1 MSEDFWLDIESVAVQ
16 RADRPL
22 VLQIEDIL
30 KVEPLDKQF
39 GVDPKRSVPDVLRPA
54 VFGGQDGASQCFAI
68 LDAGKVENLP
78 EMLATS
84 GLEYRCLFKGETAEE
99 LSEVAPWLVRLE
111 DGNKFTMGLF
121 TRSNAPWHLWGR
133 QPGLYLRSS
142 ASFDQLWQHLRKF
155 TRICDEAGNW
165 FYFRF
170 WDNGSLIDYLRYAD
184 GRAECDLRPI
194 FGFDAQDPSRPLVR
208 SYIHADK
215 DRAVICTATRIS
227 GHNTRPRTEFDMP
240 VLRFLTLRNHAH
252 RFADSFFA
260 DHTISPETRRRAH
273 DAAVRVALQYHAY
286 GFKSRYHLGSFVY
299 WTLALSRDFKTA
311 SPRIQQEISATKTD
325 AEARF
330 VAISREMKALFGN
343 KIRNFHGHRG

>member
-22 VLQIEDIL
+22 VLQIEDIS

-121 TRSNAPWHLWGR
+121 TRSCDTGI
-133 QPGLYLRSS
+133 LR
-142 ASFDQLWQHLRKF
+142 
-155 TRICDEAGNW
+155 
-165 FYFRF
+165 
-170 WDNGSLIDYLRYAD
+170 
-184 GRAECDLRPI
+184 
-194 FGFDAQDPSRPLVR
+194 
-208 SYIHADK
+208 
-215 DRAVICTATRIS
+215 
-227 GHNTRPRTEFDMP
+227 M
-240 VLRFLTLRNHAH
+240 
-252 RFADSFFA
+252 
-260 DHTISPETRRRAH
+260 
-273 DAAVRVALQYHAY
+273 
-286 GFKSRYHLGSFVY
+286 
-299 WTLALSRDFKTA
+299 
-311 SPRIQQEISATKTD
+311 
-325 AEARF
+325 ARF
-330 VAISREMKALFGN
+330 TSAPASTETLM
-343 KIRNFHGHRG
+343 